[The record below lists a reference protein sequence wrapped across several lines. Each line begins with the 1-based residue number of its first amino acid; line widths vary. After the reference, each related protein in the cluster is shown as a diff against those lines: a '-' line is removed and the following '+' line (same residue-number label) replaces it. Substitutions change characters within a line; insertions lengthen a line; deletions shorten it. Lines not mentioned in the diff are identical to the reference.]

1 MDVKK
6 VYRDKLKIEREA
18 IKEAL
23 KHEVE
28 GGEKLL
34 AMMGSPGWQL
44 VERYITNQMEIAMKG
59 LLTSKVIADI
69 HYNRAVIATFTNL
82 LESIGV
88 SFQHATNAREKLKKY
103 I

>member
-6 VYRDKLKIEREA
+6 AFRDKLKIEREE

-23 KHEVE
+23 KQEVE

-34 AMMGSPGWQL
+34 AMIGSPGWQL

-59 LLTSKVIADI
+59 LLGAKVTADI
-69 HYNRAVIATFTNL
+69 HYYRAVVATFTNL
-82 LESIGV
+82 LENIGV